1 MISGRTTVFTIIA
14 HPAEHVMAP
23 RIYNRLFERLGLD
36 MVYIAHDVATAAVGH
51 TMQAYRAW
59 ENLGGFNVTIPHKE
73 VTVEFLD
80 TLCPITRH
88 TGVVNTVVRK
98 EDGSLFGYNT
108 DGLGA
113 LHALGDVKGAFCL
126 VIGAGGASR
135 AIVDALVHGGAAK
148 VYILN
153 RSRLR
158 AEQLIEQAPVG
169 QIALFADDLLP
180 QMDIVIQATPMSESI
195 PFDLD
200 LSRLKKDARLLE
212 IVMRDTAFSRQ
223 ALRLGLK
230 LIPGFAMLYHQTRRN
245 FKLFTGL
252 DITDDDVRD
261 AFALLG
267 YRP

>member
-1 MISGRTTVFTIIA
+1 MISGRTKVFTIIA
-14 HPAEHVMAP
+14 HPAAHVMAP

-36 MVYIAHDVATAAVGH
+36 MVYIAHAVPSAAVGQ
-51 TMQAYRAW
+51 TMQVYRAW

-73 VTVEFLD
+73 ITVEFLD
-80 TLCPITRH
+80 TLCPITAH
-88 TGVVNTVVRK
+88 TGVVNTVVRQ
-98 EDGSLFGYNT
+98 EDGTLLGYNT

-113 LHALGDVKGAFCL
+113 LHALGDVKDTRCL
-126 VIGAGGASR
+126 VLGAGGASR
-135 AIVDALVHGGAAK
+135 AIVDALIHGGSTK

-158 AEQLIEQAPVG
+158 AEQLIEQAPVDKA
-169 QIALFADDLLP
+169 ALFTEDLLP
-180 QMDIVIQATPMSESI
+180 QMDIVIQATPMSEAI

-200 LSRLKKDARLLE
+200 LSLLKQDARLLE

-223 ALRLGLK
+223 AAQLGLK
-230 LIPGFAMLYHQTRRN
+230 LIPGFAMLYHQTQRN

>member
-1 MISGRTTVFTIIA
+1 MISGHTKVFTIIA
-14 HPAEHVMAP
+14 HPAAHVTAP
-23 RIYNRLFERLGLD
+23 AIFNRLFERLGLD
-36 MVYIAHDVATAAVGH
+36 MVYIAHDVAASAVGQ
-51 TMQAYRAW
+51 TLQAYRAW

-80 TLCPITRH
+80 TLCPITAH
-88 TGVVNTVVRK
+88 TGVVNTVVRQ
-98 EDGSLFGYNT
+98 EDGTLFGYNT

-113 LHALGDVKGAFCL
+113 LHALGDVKDAHCL

-135 AIVDALVHGGAAK
+135 AIVDALIHGGAAK

-169 QIALFADDLLP
+169 RAALFTDELLP
-180 QMDIVIQATPMSESI
+180 EMDIVVQTTPVSQSI
-195 PFDLD
+195 PFDLE
-200 LSRLKKDARLLE
+200 LSRLKKDARVFE
-212 IVMRDTAFSRQ
+212 IVMRDTAFAQEATR
-223 ALRLGLK
+223 LRLK

-252 DITDDDVRD
+252 DISDDDVRD
-261 AFALLG
+261 AFAQLG